1 MPWYGWQGVT
11 GSVSDRLILK
21 GMEFY
26 AYHGVLAEEKQLGQR
41 FTVDVEMLLDVRPAA
56 AADDL
61 NLTINYAQV
70 YDFVATVMQGESC
83 RLLETLAEKIAA
95 GVCQRYGNL
104 VKEIVVRVYKP
115 QVPLPGLLEY
125 AAVEI
130 RRRCH
135 EYEG

>member
-1 MPWYGWQGVT
+1 MNEYTVNKPI
-11 GSVSDRLILK
+11 SDRIILK

-26 AYHGVLAEEKQLGQR
+26 AYHGVLKEEQQLGQR
-41 FTVDVEMLLDVRPAA
+41 FMVDVEMLLDVRPAA

-61 NLTINYAQV
+61 NLTVNYARV
-70 YDFVATVMQGESC
+70 YDLVADVMRGKSC
-83 RLLETLAEKIAA
+83 CLLETLAEKIAA
-95 GVCQRYGNL
+95 GVCRRYRSL
-104 VKEIVVRVYKP
+104 VREVVVRVYKP

-130 RRRCH
+130 RRNCH